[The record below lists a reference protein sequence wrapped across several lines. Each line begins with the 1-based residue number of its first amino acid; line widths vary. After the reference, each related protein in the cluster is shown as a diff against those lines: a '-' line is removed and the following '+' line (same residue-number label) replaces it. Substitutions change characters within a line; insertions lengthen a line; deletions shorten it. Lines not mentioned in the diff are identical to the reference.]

1 MVKFQKVL
9 LIGGCVLSVLDAIIN
24 IAVGKY
30 DVAWQFISASLFFT
44 SYLNLITIDELE
56 NKNN

>member
-9 LIGGCVLSVLDAIIN
+9 LIGGCVLSVLDAMVN
-24 IAVGKY
+24 IAFGKY

-44 SYLNLITIDELE
+44 SYLNVKTIDELE
-56 NKNN
+56 NKK